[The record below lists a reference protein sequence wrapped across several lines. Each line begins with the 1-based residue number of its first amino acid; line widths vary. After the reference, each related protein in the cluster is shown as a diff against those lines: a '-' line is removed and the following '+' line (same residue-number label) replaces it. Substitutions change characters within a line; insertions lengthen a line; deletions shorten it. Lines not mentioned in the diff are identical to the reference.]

1 MSENAD
7 LSRHSEPTNAQQGDT
22 ERGLSLSPYHLV
34 TLSPLDCLELKHTQ
48 LFRLCARA
56 QLQDLNPD
64 DVTFGVKIQNHAG
77 LNLFRLDNL

>member
-1 MSENAD
+1 MEQA
-7 LSRHSEPTNAQQGDT
+7 
-22 ERGLSLSPYHLV
+22 SPCLCV
-34 TLSPLDCLELKHTQ
+34 TLSPLDRLELKNTQ
-48 LFRLCARA
+48 HLRLCARA